1 MFCSAAGQVES
12 DDTKFVARAEKI
24 KAETKAKHR
33 LRMCRFLGRTL
44 PMFAL
49 AAVWPL
55 ALVILIGQPS
65 EAVRAACLCV
75 YLAS

>member
-1 MFCSAAGQVES
+1 MLLNTSSSGAWYLKVES
-12 DDTKFVARAEKI
+12 DDTKFVVRAEKI
-24 KAETKAKHR
+24 KSETKAKHR

-55 ALVILIGQPS
+55 AMVTYSSPS
-65 EAVRAACLCV
+65 LD
-75 YLAS
+75 